1 MDHHHSLTNLAIV
14 LAAAFIGG
22 ALFQR
27 LKQPALVGYIIV
39 GIVLGP
45 SVLDVFDSQKEISL
59 MAEMGIL
66 LLLFIAGMEIDL
78 KNFGKSW
85 KISVGVCTAQI
96 ILGLA
101 AMIGLGYVFDWSWGR
116 SILLGFAIAL
126 SSTAVALKI
135 LEDTGQRQ
143 THVGEVSLGILI
155 AQDIA
160 VIPMLLIVGMLNAVG
175 EDGGFQ
181 LSSLLPL
188 FFGLSFMA
196 AVIFLLVKKPAF
208 FERLWVQFEKQKS
221 IAMKGQ
227 KAITALAFCFTAAA
241 IAGAL
246 GLSPAYGAFMA
257 GLVIGHTSNR
267 HLLEDRVRPIFDVLI
282 MVFFLSVGLLIDV
295 DFLIENWA
303 TTLTLLFVT
312 MLLKT
317 VVNVL
322 VLRILGMERN
332 ESLVTGAVLA
342 QVGEFSFILAAIGL
356 EAKAIV
362 GDEYKYVVA
371 LISLS
376 LLCTP
381 LWLYMVNK
389 YHLLAPAKFLR
400 GVTKLQKDPP

>member
-1 MDHHHSLTNLAIV
+1 MDHHHSLMNLAIV

-22 ALFQR
+22 AVFQR

-39 GIVLGP
+39 GIILGP
-45 SVLDVFDSQKEISL
+45 SVLGVFTAQKEISL

-85 KISVGVCTAQI
+85 RVSIVACAAQI
-96 ILGLA
+96 VLGLA
-101 AMIGLGYVFDWSWGR
+101 ATLALGFAFDWSLER
-116 SILLGFAIAL
+116 SILLGFAISL

-155 AQDIA
+155 AQDVA
-160 VIPMLLIVGMLNAVG
+160 VIPMLLIVGAMNAAQG
-175 EDGGFQ
+175 EGGFQ
-181 LSSLLPL
+181 MSSLLPL
-188 FFGLSFMA
+188 VFGLGFMGG
-196 AVIFLLVKKPAF
+196 VMYLLIKRPAF
-208 FERLWVQFEKQKS
+208 FDRLWAQFERQKA

-282 MVFFLSVGLLIDV
+282 MVFFLSVGLLIDLQ
-295 DFLIENWA
+295 FLAENWS
-303 TTLTLLFVT
+303 TTLILLFIT

-322 VLRILGMERN
+322 TLRLLGMERN
-332 ESLVTGAVLA
+332 DALVTGAVLA

-356 EAKAIV
+356 EAHTLM
-362 GDEYKYVVA
+362 GDGYKYVVA

-381 LWLYMVNK
+381 LWLYLVNK
-389 YHLLAPAKFLR
+389 FHLLR
-400 GVTKLQKDPP
+400 VERRRD